1 MKKKLLSIILSCV
14 ILMSTIVPTAY
25 ALDVGIYGTP
35 IHFNFGKTYGIN
47 VGGLLQD
54 SLAQTAYIY
63 QATDGL
69 SLGGIFNYAVQ
80 FGNYNSDTSSREKYT
95 WSSAKKK
102 IQQDVSDAMDSYLY
116 DQFSKAWALDLTRI
130 RTVDTT
136 TQQVYSFATQDY
148 FNYTACYQS
157 VNAAMA
163 GGQANLAYAY
173 QVLNSCTNSNYAATL
188 RETWYITDVSR
199 PQYLMNFEQT
209 SYLTAAELTALSQYN
224 VTNSGFISSQLGT
237 VQTNNYVESYY
248 QLPDGRNSYDLE
260 PEDVWGTYFIY
271 NATNYRSVAEDDGI
285 TLGLWHLDGNYHN
298 DAYYQDIVPQFGS
311 SNFVSSDYSWNG
323 ALTCSFD
330 VIPFPD
336 TSDYTVEFR
345 ANTAGGKLSIQLPIY
360 KNYIYNSDG
369 WTVTSRAQHFV
380 NGYLVGF
387 GPSLTSE
394 CWFDSG
400 HTTKTLTVSQLADP
414 IVVSGSNSWVS
425 VSVVKEGNKVSC
437 YIDGQKKDISFS
449 SPDPYVYYTDRGFVP
464 PDDYADSPRSCLFSN
479 SRIDHKTSP
488 ECSESFTDFSK
499 SVPAFSG
506 SGVLDELRL
515 SNKVLY
521 TENYTPRTQPF
532 DTNKVLVVPDPAT
545 MTDTTIAVKSS
556 VPVGALRVGGIR
568 PTFPGNGDVYVV
580 EEKGIVKDVQQFQ
593 QDGWYS
599 VQASLYIDGEWKLF
613 FGFDISGFGLNKPDS
628 SGGGTGPGGS
638 GDSGGGSGGGSGGS
652 GSGGGGSGFWDKLLQ
667 STFGGVL
674 SVLASL
680 LSGLLTLLGAILTML
695 LGIVGYIGIFLP
707 FLPGSIVTLIG
718 GGVFIVLALVV
729 IKFIGG
735 LL

>member
-95 WSSAKKK
+95 WGSAKKK

-271 NATNYRSVAEDDGI
+271 NATNYREVLEDDGI
-285 TLGLWHLDGNYHN
+285 TRGLWHMDGNYK
-298 DAYYQDIVPQFGS
+298 DSSAAGVGDLSSSQIDFISDGMGS
-311 SNFVSSDYSWNG
+311 AARLSSGTSSSI
-323 ALTCSFD
+323 SFPSGVD
-330 VIPFPD
+330 KSSP
-336 TSDYTVEFR
+336 YTVEFR
-345 ANTAGGKLSIQLPIY
+345 FK
-360 KNYIYNSDG
+360 
-369 WTVTSRAQHFV
+369 VTSMGDLPPKKIVRE
-380 NGYLVGF
+380 
-387 GPSLTSE
+387 TSY
-394 CWFDSG
+394 W
-400 HTTKTLTVSQLADP
+400 SQT
-414 IVVSGSNSWVS
+414 
-425 VSVVKEGNKVSC
+425 
-437 YIDGQKKDISFS
+437 FT
-449 SPDPYVYYTDRGFVP
+449 YTGIHSAYFTR
-464 PDDYADSPRSCLFSN
+464 LFSPSGN
-479 SRIDHKTSP
+479 SLD
-488 ECSESFTDFSK
+488 CS
-499 SVPAFSG
+499 V
-506 SGVLDELRL
+506 GV
-515 SNKVLY
+515 
-521 TENYTPRTQPF
+521 
-532 DTNKVLVVPDPAT
+532 
-545 MTDTTIAVKSS
+545 
-556 VPVGALRVGGIR
+556 
-568 PTFPGNGDVYVV
+568 
-580 EEKGIVKDVQQFQ
+580 
-593 QDGWYS
+593 WYN
-599 VQASLYIDGEWKLF
+599 VAICYD
-613 FGFDISGFGLNKPDS
+613 
-628 SGGGTGPGGS
+628 
-638 GDSGGGSGGGSGGS
+638 
-652 GSGGGGSGFWDKLLQ
+652 GSGFRWFLNGKKLDLGY
-667 STFGGVL
+667 TKFDFNL
-674 SVLASL
+674 SNTMTN
-680 LSGLLTLLGAILTML
+680 GL
-695 LGIVGYIGIFLP
+695 
-707 FLPGSIVTLIG
+707 
-718 GGVFIVLALVV
+718 
-729 IKFIGG
+729 
-735 LL
+735 

>member
-1 MKKKLLSIILSCV
+1 MFKKFLSSILTV
-14 ILMSTIVPTAY
+14 VFVMSMIPAVY
-25 ALDVGIYGTP
+25 AEQPRTGETLKDFYSSLSFTGMSGGS
-35 IHFNFGKTYGIN
+35 FGGGAGRGFG
-47 VGGLLQD
+47 GGL
-54 SLAQTAYIY
+54 TIK
-63 QATDGL
+63 G
-69 SLGGIFNYAVQ
+69 
-80 FGNYNSDTSSREKYT
+80 
-95 WSSAKKK
+95 
-102 IQQDVSDAMDSYLY
+102 
-116 DQFSKAWALDLTRI
+116 
-130 RTVDTT
+130 
-136 TQQVYSFATQDY
+136 
-148 FNYTACYQS
+148 
-157 VNAAMA
+157 A
-163 GGQANLAYAY
+163 GAG
-173 QVLNSCTNSNYAATL
+173 
-188 RETWYITDVSR
+188 RETGSSFGGGAGRGDWGSGFKKNYGLTFTGSGAKN
-199 PQYLMNFEQT
+199 NF
-209 SYLTAAELTALSQYN
+209 QYN
-224 VTNSGFISSQLGT
+224 DISSVTNITIANTTNNTFYNP
-237 VQTNNYVESYY
+237 VTNNYNTYNNISYNNTYNTYFIQGGSSNTSTTYDTYITNNATYISYYIIDNSLQETYYYEIYY

-345 ANTAGGKLSIQLPIY
+345 ANTAGGELSIQLPIY

-556 VPVGALRVGGIR
+556 VPVGALRVGGVR

-580 EEKGIVKDVQQFQ
+580 EEKGIVKDVQQYQ

-613 FGFDISGFGLNKPDS
+613 VGFDISGFGLNKPDS

-638 GDSGGGSGGGSGGS
+638 GDSGGGSGGD
-652 GSGGGGSGFWDKLLQ
+652 SGGGGSGFWDKLLQ
-667 STFGGVL
+667 STFGGIL

>member
-199 PQYLMNFEQT
+199 PQYLMNFEQI

-271 NATNYRSVAEDDGI
+271 NATNYREVLEDDGV
-285 TLGLWHLDGNYHN
+285 TRGLWHMDGNYK
-298 DAYYQDIVPQFGS
+298 DSSAAGVGDLSCSEIDFISDGMGS
-311 SNFVSSDYSWNG
+311 SARLSSGKSSTIY
-323 ALTCSFD
+323 FPR
-330 VIPFPD
+330 VIESSP
-336 TSDYTVEFR
+336 YTVEFR
-345 ANTAGGKLSIQLPIY
+345 FKVISAGDLPNNKTESDINREEVRVYTGVRSIDFFELFSSYPKEHYTNCSIGVWYNVSVCYDGSGYTWFLNGQKQFYSEKFRFFLSNIAGVQF
-360 KNYIYNSDG
+360 NYSYTITNPSKPSVRP
-369 WTVTSRAQHFV
+369 VT
-380 NGYLVGF
+380 G
-387 GPSLTSE
+387 TSYE
-394 CWFDSG
+394 WVDYR
-400 HTTKTLTVSQLADP
+400 HLTVL
-414 IVVSGSNSWVS
+414 
-425 VSVVKEGNKVSC
+425 
-437 YIDGQKKDISFS
+437 Y
-449 SPDPYVYYTDRGFVP
+449 
-464 PDDYADSPRSCLFSN
+464 
-479 SRIDHKTSP
+479 
-488 ECSESFTDFSK
+488 
-499 SVPAFSG
+499 
-506 SGVLDELRL
+506 DEVRL
-515 SNKVLY
+515 SNKILY
-521 TENYTPRTQPF
+521 TESYTPRTQPF
-532 DTNKVLVVPDPAT
+532 DTNKVLVVPDSAT

-556 VPVGALRVGGIR
+556 VPVGALRVGGVR
-568 PTFPGNGDVYVV
+568 PTFPSNGDVYVV

-613 FGFDISGFGLNKPDS
+613 VGFDISGFELNKPDS
-628 SGGGTGPGGS
+628 PGGDGSGGGDSDGS
-638 GDSGGGSGGGSGGS
+638 GSGGGGSGGGDS
-652 GSGGGGSGFWDKLLQ
+652 GGGSGFWDKLLQ
-667 STFGGVL
+667 SVFGGVL

-695 LGIVGYIGIFLP
+695 LGIVGYISIFLP

>member
-1 MKKKLLSIILSCV
+1 MFKKFLSSILTV
-14 ILMSTIVPTAY
+14 VFVMSMIPAVY
-25 ALDVGIYGTP
+25 AEQPRTGETLKDFYSSLPFTGMSGGS
-35 IHFNFGKTYGIN
+35 FGGGAGRGFG
-47 VGGLLQD
+47 GGL
-54 SLAQTAYIY
+54 TIK
-63 QATDGL
+63 G
-69 SLGGIFNYAVQ
+69 
-80 FGNYNSDTSSREKYT
+80 
-95 WSSAKKK
+95 
-102 IQQDVSDAMDSYLY
+102 
-116 DQFSKAWALDLTRI
+116 
-130 RTVDTT
+130 
-136 TQQVYSFATQDY
+136 
-148 FNYTACYQS
+148 
-157 VNAAMA
+157 A
-163 GGQANLAYAY
+163 GAG
-173 QVLNSCTNSNYAATL
+173 
-188 RETWYITDVSR
+188 RETGSSFGGGAGRGDWGSGFNKNYGLTFTGSGAKN
-199 PQYLMNFEQT
+199 NF
-209 SYLTAAELTALSQYN
+209 QYN
-224 VTNSGFISSQLGT
+224 DISSVTNITIANTTNNTFYNP
-237 VQTNNYVESYY
+237 VTNNYNTYNNISYNNTYNTYFIQGGSSNTSTTYDTYITNNATYISYYIIDNSLQETYYYEIYY

-369 WTVTSRAQHFV
+369 WTVTSRAEHIV
-380 NGYLVGF
+380 NGSFVGF

-394 CWFDSG
+394 CWFDSK
-400 HTTKTLTVSQLADP
+400 HTTKNLTVSQLADP

-437 YIDGQKKDISFS
+437 YIDGLKKDISFS
-449 SPDPYVYYTDRGFVP
+449 SPDPYVYFTRRVFVP
-464 PDDYADSPRSCLFSN
+464 PDDYADSSGFCKFS
-479 SRIDHKTSP
+479 SSQIDHKTYP
-488 ECSESFTDFSK
+488 KCSDSFTDFSK

-532 DTNKVLVVPDPAT
+532 DTNKVLVVPDPAD

-556 VPVGALRVGGIR
+556 VPVGALRVGGVR
-568 PTFPGNGDVYVV
+568 PTFPANGDVYVV

-628 SGGGTGPGGS
+628 PGGGTGPGGS
-638 GDSGGGSGGGSGGS
+638 GDSGGSGSGGGSGG
-652 GSGGGGSGFWDKLLQ
+652 GDSGGSSGFWDKLLQ
-667 STFGGVL
+667 SVFGGVL

-680 LSGLLTLLGAILTML
+680 LSGLLTLLSTILTML
-695 LGIVGYIGIFLP
+695 LGLVGYIGIFLP
-707 FLPGSIVTLIG
+707 FLPSGVVTLIG
-718 GGVFIVLALVV
+718 GGVFIVLALIVV
-729 IKFIGG
+729 KFMGN

>member
-63 QATDGL
+63 QVTDGL
-69 SLGGIFNYAVQ
+69 SLDGIFNYAVQ

-157 VNAAMA
+157 VNVAMA

-271 NATNYRSVAEDDGI
+271 NATNYREVVEDDGI
-285 TLGLWHLDGNYHN
+285 TRGLWHMDGNYK
-298 DAYYQDIVPQFGS
+298 DSSASGVGDLSCSQYDFISDGMGS
-311 SNFVSSDYSWNG
+311 AARLSSGTSSSI
-323 ALTCSFD
+323 SFPAGVD
-330 VIPFPD
+330 K
-336 TSDYTVEFR
+336 TSPYTVEFR
-345 ANTAGGKLSIQLPIY
+345 FKVTSMGDLPSKKIEYSSYASATYTYTYTGVEKGYFTGLFSTAGNYIDCSVGVWYNVAVCYDGSVWHWFLNGKEVNLTRTDFNFNLSNTMNISYKYTCECYIATTHSTSYSTGTEIY
-360 KNYIYNSDG
+360 KD
-369 WTVTSRAQHFV
+369 R
-380 NGYLVGF
+380 
-387 GPSLTSE
+387 P
-394 CWFDSG
+394 
-400 HTTKTLTVSQLADP
+400 
-414 IVVSGSNSWVS
+414 VS
-425 VSVVKEGNKVSC
+425 VL
-437 YIDGQKKDISFS
+437 Y
-449 SPDPYVYYTDRGFVP
+449 
-464 PDDYADSPRSCLFSN
+464 
-479 SRIDHKTSP
+479 
-488 ECSESFTDFSK
+488 
-499 SVPAFSG
+499 
-506 SGVLDELRL
+506 DEVRL

-521 TENYTPRTQPF
+521 TEDYTPRTQPF

-545 MTDTTIAVKSS
+545 ITDTTIAVKSS
-556 VPVGALRVGGIR
+556 VPVGALRVGGVR
-568 PTFPGNGDVYVV
+568 PTFPSNGDVYVV
-580 EEKGIVKDVQQFQ
+580 EEKGIVKDVQQYQ

-613 FGFDISGFGLNKPDS
+613 VGFDISGFGLNKPDS
-628 SGGGTGPGGS
+628 PGGGTGPGGS
-638 GDSGGGSGGGSGGS
+638 GDSGGS
-652 GSGGGGSGFWDKLLQ
+652 GSGGGGSGGGDSGGSSGFWDKLLQ
-667 STFGGVL
+667 SVFGGVL

-680 LSGLLTLLGAILTML
+680 LSGLLTLLSTILTML
-695 LGIVGYIGIFLP
+695 LGLVGYIGIFLP
-707 FLPGSIVTLIG
+707 FLPSGVVTLIG
-718 GGVFIVLALVV
+718 GGVFIVLALIVV
-729 IKFIGG
+729 KFIGN

>member
-95 WSSAKKK
+95 WGSAKKK

-271 NATNYRSVAEDDGI
+271 NATNYREVLEDDGI
-285 TLGLWHLDGNYHN
+285 TRGLWHMDGNYK
-298 DAYYQDIVPQFGS
+298 DSSAAGVGDLSSSQIDFISDGMGS
-311 SNFVSSDYSWNG
+311 AARLSSGTSSSI
-323 ALTCSFD
+323 SFPSGVD
-330 VIPFPD
+330 KSSP
-336 TSDYTVEFR
+336 YTVEFR
-345 ANTAGGKLSIQLPIY
+345 FK
-360 KNYIYNSDG
+360 
-369 WTVTSRAQHFV
+369 VTSMGDLPPKKIVRETSYWSQTFTYTGIHSAYFTRLFSPSGNSLDCSV
-380 NGYLVGF
+380 GVWYNVAICYDGSGFRWFLNGKKLDLGYTKFDFNLSNTMTISYDYTCESYMDVPNTT
-387 GPSLTSE
+387 PSTKYYTGSE
-394 CWFDSG
+394 TYSDRR
-400 HTTKTLTVSQLADP
+400 
-414 IVVSGSNSWVS
+414 VS
-425 VSVVKEGNKVSC
+425 VL
-437 YIDGQKKDISFS
+437 Y
-449 SPDPYVYYTDRGFVP
+449 
-464 PDDYADSPRSCLFSN
+464 
-479 SRIDHKTSP
+479 
-488 ECSESFTDFSK
+488 
-499 SVPAFSG
+499 
-506 SGVLDELRL
+506 DEVRL

-532 DTNKVLVVPDPAT
+532 DTNKVLVVPDPAG

-556 VPVGALRVGGIR
+556 VPVGALRVGGVR
-568 PTFPGNGDVYVV
+568 PTFPSNGDVYVV

-599 VQASLYIDGEWKLF
+599 VQASLYINGEWKLF

-638 GDSGGGSGGGSGGS
+638 GGSGGS

-667 STFGGVL
+667 STFGGIL

-695 LGIVGYIGIFLP
+695 LGIVGYISIFLP